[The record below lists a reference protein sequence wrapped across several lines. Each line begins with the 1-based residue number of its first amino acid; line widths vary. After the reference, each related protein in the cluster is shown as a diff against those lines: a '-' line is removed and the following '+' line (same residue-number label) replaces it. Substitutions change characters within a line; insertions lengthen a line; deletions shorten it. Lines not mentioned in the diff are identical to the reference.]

1 MGKSLSPLETGVRHV
16 KISSPAY
23 RMLTGRGY
31 GAGAGVGL
39 RPQSG
44 ACDSRRR
51 QQRYYE
57 SFSYGAPE
65 TAAAV
70 PRPRSDSRDGRQ
82 SPEYCRDNLF
92 RHCYGQ
98 VLRPSRMRRRYAT
111 RTLLLLAPEA
121 APDEDSHPPL
131 SHP

>member
-1 MGKSLSPLETGVRHV
+1 MVRVRASACVHSQAYATAV
-16 KISSPAY
+16 VASSDIMSRSTMEP
-23 RMLTGRGY
+23 
-31 GAGAGVGL
+31 L
-39 RPQSG
+39 RP
-44 ACDSRRR
+44 
-51 QQRYYE
+51 
-57 SFSYGAPE
+57 
-65 TAAAV
+65 
-70 PRPRSDSRDGRQ
+70 PRSDSRDGRQ

>member
-44 ACDSRRR
+44 ACD
-51 QQRYYE
+51 
-57 SFSYGAPE
+57 
-65 TAAAV
+65 
-70 PRPRSDSRDGRQ
+70 GRQ
-82 SPEYCRDNLF
+82 SPEYYRDNLF

-98 VLRPSRMRRRYAT
+98 VLRPSRMRRRYST

-121 APDEDSHPPL
+121 APNEDSPPPL

>member
-1 MGKSLSPLETGVRHV
+1 MIVATTTD
-16 KISSPAY
+16 KITATAIRLCTMHSC
-23 RMLTGRGY
+23 GY
-31 GAGAGVGL
+31 GAGAGIGL

-44 ACDSRRR
+44 ACD
-51 QQRYYE
+51 
-57 SFSYGAPE
+57 
-65 TAAAV
+65 
-70 PRPRSDSRDGRQ
+70 GRQ
-82 SPEYCRDNLF
+82 SPEYYRDNLF

-111 RTLLLLAPEA
+111 WNLLLLAPEA